1 MKTKKAL
8 KWVGIALLSPI
19 LLFLLLT
26 ILLYI
31 PPIQN
36 WAVKKLAAYASEQ
49 TGMQITIQ
57 HVDIGFPLD
66 IGADGVLVVQGGD
79 TIADIGRLVA
89 DVKFWPLLESKVEL
103 GRLELNKTKIN
114 TNKFIE
120 DMGVKGQ
127 FDQLAFESRY
137 LDLDAEVFQMN
148 NARLKNADL
157 TIMLSDTAM
166 VDTTEV
172 IQWKIM
178 FDRLDI
184 DRSQFTILMD
194 SAANFQKPTT
204 TIIAA
209 MGKAK
214 ADDGLIDLAVS
225 RYDIGHLDWDDGQV
239 SYDSLFALH
248 DLHLAIDRLHSQS
261 PITSLDLQEARLKEQ
276 YTGIE
281 ITEAKGPVTLD
292 ATGIRLTDF
301 SLATPYSSAQVKAD
315 VDYTALDDSIDN
327 PGRMDV
333 ALDASLGKADLMRF
347 MDDMPAKFKELWPS
361 KPLKIKGALKGN
373 VKEAEI
379 PMLSIELPDAFAAEA
394 SGTVSN
400 LMDTDRLLAQ
410 LNWKMQLTGLRF
422 LQPLIPELGRS
433 FNIPKGLSME
443 GTVNADGPRYFADV
457 TMRDGRGRAHIKG
470 TLNQQTM
477 AYDADVK
484 VNQLDLHRYLP
495 QMDLHSLTAQ
505 AKVKGK
511 GTDFLKKSSWLEA
524 DATINH
530 LRYGNTDI
538 ENITAVARLNDGHAI
553 ATLTGDNKLLAGNL
567 SVDALLN
574 TDDLKAT
581 IASDVHE
588 LDLYALGLTDHPL
601 TVGLCGD
608 LKVASDMKQTHS
620 VSGLVSELY
629 LRDSLKTHRPE
640 NLGILLKT
648 SPDTTYARMQSGSL
662 IVKMDASGGYEPLFD
677 RFSLL
682 ADSVK
687 AQIARHTIDQ
697 TQLRTMLPTM
707 RLYMTSGRNNPMAD
721 ILRAS
726 SNIDFKDMVV
736 DLTTS
741 PEKGLNG
748 NAHIYSL
755 NVDSTRIDTVKITF
769 KDSPKGLS
777 YQAQVTNNK
786 RNPQLVFNAL
796 LDGRVYDRG
805 ASVGLRFYDAAGKMG
820 VRIGAYA
827 AVEDDGI
834 RFRLVPERPTLGYK
848 EFTLNKDNFL
858 FIRDDVKLQAHIDL
872 IADDG
877 TGVKIY
883 SEEQN
888 PDLLQDLTISLNRF
902 DLGNLTEVLPYFPKI
917 GGMLNGDYHLMMNEQ
932 RQISVASD
940 MEVRSMAYE
949 GCEMGDISTE
959 FVYLLRDDDT
969 HAVEGI
975 LLRNG
980 HEIGA
985 LRGEYRNEGAGY
997 LDANLK
1003 LTRTPMMLINGFIP
1017 DQLFGFEGYAE
1028 GSVAVKGSLRR
1039 PDVEGE
1045 VYLDSA
1051 YLVSQ
1056 PYGIRLRFD
1065 NDPVRIIGSKLLLEN
1080 FTMYAHNDNPLNIM
1094 GQIDFSDTDHMSM
1107 DVKMRAQ
1114 NFQLINSKQTSK
1126 SIAYGKMFV
1135 NFFATMNGPM
1145 DRLKMRGKLDILGST
1160 DLRYILLDSPLSTD
1174 NQLEELVKF
1183 TDFTDTTQ
1191 AVVDR
1196 PVPEGLD
1203 MDLNIGIDQGAHAR
1217 CDLNVD
1223 QTNYVDL
1230 LGGGDLRMRYN
1241 NDGLAL
1247 TGRYTI
1253 NSGEM
1258 KYSLPVIP
1266 LKTFTIQEGSYVEFT
1281 GDVGNPTLNLTATER
1296 TRASVGQAGSQTR
1309 SVAFDCGVVITRTL
1323 NDMGLEFI
1331 ISAPEDMS
1339 VNNELL
1345 SMGPEQRGKLA
1356 VTMLTTGMYLADGNT
1371 GGFSMNSALSSFLQS
1386 EINTITGN
1394 ALKTL
1399 DLSIGLDNTT
1409 DASGQMHTD
1418 YSFKFAK
1425 RFWNNRLKVQ
1435 LGGKVST
1442 GQEIQGQNQSFF
1454 DNVTME
1460 YRLSPTANQYVK
1472 LFYNQNAYDW
1482 LEGYTGEY
1490 GGGFVWRRKL
1500 DKFMDIFRISGSSNN
1515 NEQMPNNRRKEES
1528 DTIIINNK
1536 NDEQKD

>member
-8 KWVGIALLSPI
+8 KWVGIGLLSPI

-26 ILLYI
+26 LLLYI

-66 IGADGVLVVQGGD
+66 IGADGVLVIQEGD
-79 TIADIGRLVA
+79 TIADIQRLVA
-89 DVKFWPLLESKVEL
+89 DVKIWPLLQSKVEL
-103 GRLELNKTKIN
+103 SSLELNHTKIN
-114 TNKFIE
+114 TRQFIE
-120 DMGVKGQ
+120 DMGVKGR

-137 LDLDAEVFQMN
+137 IDLDAEIFQMN
-148 NARLKNADL
+148 NARMKNADL
-157 TIMLSDTAM
+157 TIMLSDTAII
-166 VDTTEV
+166 DTTDV
-172 IQWKIM
+172 IQWKIK
-178 FDRLDI
+178 FDRLNI
-184 DRSQFTILMD
+184 DNSTFTILMD
-194 SAANFQKPTT
+194 SAANFSTPAT

-214 ADDGLIDLAVS
+214 AEGGAIDLAVS
-225 RYDIGHLDWDDGQV
+225 SYDIGHLDWDDGAL
-239 SYDSLFALH
+239 SYDSLLALN
-248 DLHLAIDRLHSQS
+248 DLHLVIDQLHSQS
-261 PITSLDLQEARLKEQ
+261 PVTSMDLKEAQLKEQ

-281 ITEAKGPVTLD
+281 ISQAKGLLTLD
-292 ATGIRLTDF
+292 ADGIRLPDF
-301 SLATPYSSAQVKAD
+301 SMATPHSTIHLKAD
-315 VDYTALDDSIDN
+315 VDYTALDDSIDQ
-327 PGRMDV
+327 PGNMDV
-333 ALDASLGKADLMRF
+333 ALDASVGKADLMRF
-347 MDDMPAKFKELWPS
+347 MGNMPSKFKELWPS
-361 KPLKIKGALKGN
+361 QPLKVKGALKGN
-373 VKEAEI
+373 VRQATI
-379 PMLSIELPDAFAAEA
+379 PSLSIELPEALAAEA

-400 LMDTDRLLAQ
+400 LMDTDHLLAQ
-410 LNWKMQLTGLRF
+410 LDWKMQVTGLHF

-443 GTVNADGPRYFADV
+443 GTVHADGPRYNADV
-457 TMRDGRGRAHIKG
+457 TMRDGRGQAHLKG
-470 TLNQQTM
+470 TLNQTTM
-477 AYDADVK
+477 AYNADININK
-484 VNQLDLHRYLP
+484 LNLHRFLP
-495 QMDLHSLTAQ
+495 QQDIRSLTAN
-505 AKVKGK
+505 AKIKGQ
-511 GTDFLKKSSWLEA
+511 GTDFLKRSSWLEA
-524 DATINH
+524 DATIQH
-530 LRYGNTDI
+530 LKYGDTDI
-538 ENITAVARLNDGHAI
+538 DDINAMARLNDGHAI
-553 ATLTGDNKLLAGNL
+553 VSLTGDNRMFCGNL
-567 SVDALLN
+567 NIDARLD
-574 TDDLKAT
+574 TDDLKAK
-581 IASDVHE
+581 IASDVQE
-588 LDLYALGLTDHPL
+588 LDLYTLGLTDHPL
-601 TVGLCGD
+601 TVGLSGD
-608 LKVASDMKQTHS
+608 FEIESDMEKTHS
-620 VSGLVSELY
+620 MSGLFSELY

-640 NLGILLKT
+640 NFGLLFKT
-648 SPDTTYARMQSGSL
+648 NPDTTYARMQSGSL
-662 IVKMDASGGYEPLFD
+662 IVKMDASGGYEPLFEQ
-677 RFSLL
+677 FALL
-682 ADSVK
+682 ADTIS
-687 AQIARHTIDQ
+687 AQIARKTINQ
-697 TQLRTMLPTM
+697 TQLKTMFPTM

-726 SNIDFKDMVV
+726 SNIDFKDMVIN
-736 DLTTS
+736 LTTS
-741 PEKGLNG
+741 PERGLNG
-748 NAHIYSL
+748 QAHLYAL
-755 NVDSTRIDTVKITF
+755 NMDSTRIDTVKITF
-769 KDSPKGLS
+769 KDAPNGLS

-796 LDGRVYDRG
+796 LDGRIYDRG
-805 ASVGLRFYDAAGKMG
+805 ASVGLRFYDSTGKLG
-820 VRIGAYA
+820 VRIGAFA
-827 AVEDDGI
+827 AVEDEGI

-848 EFTLNKDNFL
+848 EFTLNKDNYL
-858 FIRDDVKLQAHIDL
+858 FIRNDIKLQAKIDL

-883 SEEQN
+883 SEDQN
-888 PDLLQDLTISLNRF
+888 PDMLQDLTISLNRF
-902 DLGNLTEVLPYFPKI
+902 DLGNLTEVIPYFPKI
-917 GGMLNGDYHLMMNEQ
+917 AGMLNGDYHLMMNEQ

-940 MEVRSMAYE
+940 MEVRGMAYE
-949 GCEMGDISTE
+949 GCDMGNISTE
-959 FVYLLRDDDT
+959 FVYLLRDNDT

-975 LLRNG
+975 LMQNG
-980 HEIGA
+980 HEVGA

-997 LDANLK
+997 LDANLS
-1003 LTRTPMMLINGFIP
+1003 LTRMPMTLINGFIP
-1017 DQLFGFEGYAE
+1017 DQLFGFEGFAE
-1028 GSVAVKGSLRR
+1028 GGVAIKGPLNR
-1039 PDVEGE
+1039 PDVDGE

-1065 NDPVRIIGSKLLLEN
+1065 NDPVRIIDSKLLLEN
-1080 FTMYAHNDNPLNIM
+1080 FTMYAHNNNPLNIM
-1094 GQIDFSDTDHMSM
+1094 GEINFKDTEHMTM
-1107 DVKMRAQ
+1107 DMKMRAQ
-1114 NFQLINSKQTSK
+1114 NFLLINSKQTSK

-1135 NFFATMNGPM
+1135 NFFATMSGPVDM
-1145 DRLKMRGKLDILGST
+1145 LKMRGKLDILGST
-1160 DLRYILLDSPLSTD
+1160 DLHYILLDSPLSTD
-1174 NQLEELVKF
+1174 NQMDELVKF

-1191 AVVDR
+1191 TVVER
-1196 PVPEGLD
+1196 PVPDGLNV
-1203 MDLNIGIDQGAHAR
+1203 DLNISIDQGAHAR

-1241 NDGLAL
+1241 NDGLGL

-1266 LKTFTIQEGSYVEFT
+1266 LKTFTIQNGSYVEFT
-1281 GDVGNPTLNLTATER
+1281 GDPMNPTLNLTATER
-1296 TRASVGQAGSQTR
+1296 TRASVGQEGSQTR

-1345 SMGPEQRGKLA
+1345 AMGPEQRGKLA

-1386 EINTITGN
+1386 EINNITGN

-1409 DASGQMHTD
+1409 DATGQMHTD

-1490 GGGFVWRRKL
+1490 GGGFIWRRKL
-1500 DKFMDIFRISGSSNN
+1500 DKFVDIFNIWG
-1515 NEQMPNNRRKEES
+1515 NEK
-1528 DTIIINNK
+1528 K
-1536 NDEQKD
+1536 